1 MPTDSSPSE
10 TVEQDGRP
18 DKKVYQLSDAG
29 REALAKWVI
38 TPTPLTPLRDELGVK
53 LRGAEHGDLGTIIT
67 ELEAHRDLY
76 RRQLAAY
83 EGFALDYPDPESL
96 TGRRLHQYLV
106 LRGGIRGAQ
115 SAIDWCDES
124 STDQAASTARP
135 TSDPAHPIHSPPH
148 PQPNQVTAQPAINRR
163 IPPWPLLPCRSS
175 RTPTTP
181 SSWSP
186 SRSTGSPLPNR
197 IIMGSMHTGL
207 EDRAWDTDK
216 LAEYY
221 AARARRRR
229 PDHHRRLRDQPHR
242 TAGHPGRQMTN
253 RLDVARHRTITRAV
267 HEGGGRIAMQLI
279 HAGRYGYSPVQG
291 GRRLRAVADPPVQ
304 APQDDQPDHLARHPQ
319 LRPVRQVGRE
329 GRLRRDRAHGRR
341 GLPHQPIPLP
351 AHQRPHRQ
359 GWQRREPAAFP
370 RRGHQGSPQAG
381 LPGFPIILRQSVADF
396 VKKGQTWDEIALMA
410 RKAQE
415 HGVDAINTDIGWHEA
430 GVPTIVTSVPRA
442 AFVRFT
448 ERLRDEVSIPLIASN
463 RINTPEVAEDILERG
478 RVDAVSMARPL
489 LADPEFADKAREGRA
504 DEINTCIGCNRA
516 CLDHAF
522 VGKKVSCLLNPRAGR
537 ETTLKLGATR
547 LARHVAVIGA
557 GPAGLAAAVSAA
569 QRGHRVELFEAGE
582 SVGGQFSIAA
592 RIPGKEEFNETLR
605 YFTRQLEIT
614 NVIVRLGKR
623 VTAEEILDGSASAAD
638 GDAAKFTDVVI
649 ATGVVPRI
657 PDIPGIDHPMVMSYA
672 EAVLGHREIG
682 KRVAVIG
689 AGGIGFDV
697 SEFLTT
703 DESPTLNLKGMGAG
717 MGRLRGPI
725 GPRFRH
731 QAAPPARDPA
741 GLHGPA
747 QAWRPGQDLGQDH
760 RLGAP
765 GDGQDE
771 GRRTDLRR
779 DLRLDR
785 RRGPAPD
792 PARQRGQ
799 RDRQASPRS
808 RQHRRVRGPGIGAR
822 PRRPAHRRRCHDP
835 RDRWRRPRLG
845 ARREAGHPS
854 RDRGRRLLP

>member
-1 MPTDSSPSE
+1 MAAPTVSLEPNPYYPKLFE
-10 TVEQDGRP
+10 
-18 DKKVYQLSDAG
+18 
-29 REALAKWVI
+29 
-38 TPTPLTPLRDELGVK
+38 PLTING
-53 LRGAEHGDLGTIIT
+53 
-67 ELEAHRDLY
+67 
-76 RRQLAAY
+76 
-83 EGFALDYPDPESL
+83 L
-96 TGRRLHQYLV
+96 T
-106 LRGGIRGAQ
+106 
-115 SAIDWCDES
+115 
-124 STDQAASTARP
+124 
-135 TSDPAHPIHSPPH
+135 
-148 PQPNQVTAQPAINRR
+148 
-163 IPPWPLLPCRSS
+163 
-175 RTPTTP
+175 
-181 SSWSP
+181 
-186 SRSTGSPLPNR
+186 LPNR

-221 AARARRRR
+221 ATRARGGVG
-229 PDHHRRLRDQPHR
+229 LIITGGYATSR
-242 TAGHPGRQMTN
+242 TGQLVTLGGKMTN

-279 HAGRYGYSPVQG
+279 HAGRYGYNPFKVAAGSEPSPIHPFKHLKMTNQIIWHVIRSFGQSAKLAEKAGYDAIELMG
-291 GRRLRAVADPPVQ
+291 GEGYLINQFLCPHTNDRTDKWGGNAENRQRFLVEVIKE
-304 APQDDQPDHLARHPQ
+304 
-319 LRPVRQVGRE
+319 VRKQV
-329 GRLRRDRAHGRR
+329 
-341 GLPHQPIPLP
+341 
-351 AHQRPHRQ
+351 
-359 GWQRREPAAFP
+359 
-370 RRGHQGSPQAG
+370 S
-381 LPGFPIILRQSVADF
+381 PGFPIILRQSVADF

-442 AFVRFT
+442 AFVKFT

-504 DEINTCIGCNRA
+504 DEINTCIGCNQA

-614 NVIVRLGKR
+614 NVIVHLGKR

-703 DESPTLNLKGMGAG
+703 DESPTLNLKEWEQEWGVSEDLSVPGFVTKPRPLPATRQVYMVQRKPGGQGKTLGKTTGWVHRATVKMKGVEQISGATYD
-717 MGRLRGPI
+717 LI
-725 GPRFRH
+725 
-731 QAAPPARDPA
+731 DDE
-741 GLHGPA
+741 GLHLTLHDKEGNETGKRVLEVDNIVVCA
-747 QAWRPGQDLGQDH
+747 GQ
-760 RLGAP
+760 
-765 GDGQDE
+765 E
-771 GRRTDLRR
+771 SVR
-779 DLRLDR
+779 DLVDPLTVAGVTTHVIGGADLASELDAKR
-785 RRGPAPD
+785 AI
-792 PARQRGQ
+792 RQGTEVA
-799 RDRQASPRS
+799 AS
-808 RQHRRVRGPGIGAR
+808 
-822 PRRPAHRRRCHDP
+822 
-835 RDRWRRPRLG
+835 
-845 ARREAGHPS
+845 
-854 RDRGRRLLP
+854 LP